1 MRNGSGSR
9 HPCTSGWPGSAWS
22 RSPSPLA
29 SGSAEARRP
38 AVMSRTAGIGG
49 DMLLEHPGSVQ
60 LGGAPRRG
68 AGAHTGGQTHGSE
81 IGEPDAR
88 RQDVREVRSR
98 RRRRDDVRRGSDQ
111 QERLPAVPAGDGRGL
126 AVVGVLLERRRR
138 GPDGLHLGRRPRGF
152 AVALL
157 TIFNKPLARVTA
169 PIYAL
174 LEGLALG
181 ALSALMELRYPGI
194 VMQAVAL
201 TFGTLAAMLVL
212 YRIGVI
218 RASERFKAIVCAATG
233 AIGLFYIVALGL
245 RFIGIPVPLI
255 HEASTIGIL
264 FSLFVVTVA
273 ALNLIIDFDFIE
285 GGVEAGAPK
294 VAEWYAAT
302 VT

>member
-1 MRNGSGSR
+1 MALRSGNPTLNAKTFEKFGAGVAGETMSVEGAINK
-9 HPCTSGWPGSAWS
+9 SGFLLFLLVTAAAWPWWGFF
-22 RSPSPLA
+22 L
-29 SGSAEARRP
+29 SGG
-38 AVMSRTAGIGG
+38 TA
-49 DMLLEHPGSVQ
+49 DMTAYV
-60 LGGAPRRG
+60 LGGA
-68 AGAHTGGQTHGSE
+68 
-81 IGEPDAR
+81 
-88 RQDVREVRSR
+88 
-98 RRRRDDVRRGSDQ
+98 
-111 QERLPAVPAGDGRGL
+111 
-126 AVVGVLLERRRR
+126 
-138 GPDGLHLGRRPRGF
+138 LGGF

-212 YRIGVI
+212 YRMGVI

-294 VAEWYAAT
+294 VAEWYAAFALM
-302 VT
+302 VTLVWLYLEILRLLSKLRRR